1 VATVPSASTPSRC
14 VTSAGPRIGI
24 SLYLV
29 SVGFVAAATVA
40 IFFGSAFL
48 LLTQPMGQL
57 QTDIST
63 HGRNTKV
70 NSMRSTDPL
79 AGADIAQ
86 SSSLEVPTRSSMV
99 GETTIIASAQA
110 AEPSEPAPS
119 LGPPFV
125 PTPSPTAGEA
135 TVPLPA
141 QIAAQSEPAASSRS
155 ASVPPARGAESDHL
169 RKLSRPLH
177 LRSDRIPSEAR
188 AAAGR
193 IRSARQDRIR
203 DSEDGAAASAN
214 QHEYNQLHETGP
226 GVALSSVAPSH

>member
-1 VATVPSASTPSRC
+1 MATVPLASTPRRRAA
-14 VTSAGPRIGI
+14 SAGLGGI
-24 SLYLV
+24 PLYLV
-29 SVGFVAAATVA
+29 SVGFVAAATIT

-48 LLTQPMGQL
+48 LLTQPKGQIHG
-57 QTDIST
+57 DFGT
-63 HGRNTKV
+63 HGRDAKV
-70 NSMRSTDPL
+70 NSMRCTDPL
-79 AGADIAQ
+79 AGAETAP

-110 AEPSEPAPS
+110 AEGSEPAPS

-125 PTPSPTAGEA
+125 PTPSPTASA
-135 TVPLPA
+135 AIISMPA
-141 QIAAQSEPAASSRS
+141 QIAARSDPAPTSRS

-177 LRSDRIPSEAR
+177 LRSDRVPSEAH

-193 IRSARQDRIR
+193 IRSAKQDRIR

-226 GVALSSVAPSH
+226 DVALSSVAPSH